1 MKQMKKSS
9 ELNNNKEIN
18 AKKSKQK
25 VKNGCLDGFLVK
37 VKNGCILV
45 NTGQLEKLANGQKI
59 NFLYGKKKIYIYIF
73 IK

>member
-1 MKQMKKSS
+1 MKQTKKSS

-18 AKKSKQK
+18 VKKSKQK

-59 NFLYGKKKIYIYIF
+59 NFPYGKH